1 MIDDISSVPNWVVDI
16 KVSIAK
22 IEGLTSQIPA
32 LTTAVEDLK
41 ANTVPMKEHLE
52 LMNRVEQ
59 LWNRDLSARN
69 EWEEMTRRVP
79 ILWED
84 RVQGVGARRGYRV
97 TLTVLSVVVTILTVL
112 TLLRG
117 LGVNVPF
124 RP

>member
-59 LWNRDLSARN
+59 LWNRDLSARS

-79 ILWED
+79 TLWED
-84 RVQGVGARRGYRV
+84 RVQGMGTRRGYRV
-97 TLTVLSVVVTILTVL
+97 ALTILSVVVTILTVL
-112 TLLRG
+112 TLLRS
-117 LGVNVPF
+117 LGVNVP
-124 RP
+124 